1 MVNINLQKI
10 CTDFAVCR
18 AALVEL
24 VLQDESSGLVLTKA
38 QQDLS
43 IAFDQLLAAFAP
55 DADRQVRSGLTEI
68 HRLLKLAD
76 RELQFWQSAKQSET
90 RSHRQQQLLT
100 KLQQIAD
107 WEQVFQTT
115 NNAHGQKIEAE
126 DNECS

>member
-1 MVNINLQKI
+1 MANINLQKI
-10 CTDFAVCR
+10 HTDFAVYR

-76 RELQFWQSAKQSET
+76 RELQFWQSAKQLET
-90 RSHRQQQLLT
+90 RSQRQQQLLT

-107 WEQVFQTT
+107 WEQVFQTA
-115 NNAHGQKIEAE
+115 NNAHDQKIEAE
-126 DNECS
+126 DI

>member
-1 MVNINLQKI
+1 VTNINLQKI
-10 CTDFAVCR
+10 HTDFAVCR

-38 QQDLS
+38 QKDLS
-43 IAFDQLLAAFAP
+43 IAFDHLLAAFAP

-76 RELQFWQSAKQSET
+76 RDLQFWQSARQPET
-90 RSHRQQQLLT
+90 RRQRQQKLLT

-115 NNAHGQKIEAE
+115 NNASHY
-126 DNECS
+126 